1 LINQLLNQALG
12 EWGNIHP
19 HKGKPPTLDFLI
31 QSRDHIIVFWFEG
44 TSKSKNPVLIS
55 KIPRTVQFNH
65 HIERSVELVD
75 SLRRILKP
83 PITETIPFRVFA
95 GRVNDLSHIV
105 MGVLPGEPI
114 YIPADNFLGRRSVER
129 HLSAFLSW
137 LVDFQSQSLTGNRTY
152 DNSDWENLIEQRRI
166 NTFNDLPK
174 DDQYQRLSKGVSD
187 KLSTVTIPCS
197 WGYGDAHHSN
207 ILIDGNQISGVID
220 WIGVQESQGVH
231 IDWYY
236 FLFFYAM
243 EFFKKNRKFDLSAQ
257 RRLAISTIMGIND
270 HWLADLFQE
279 KTRQFLKHYS
289 FNPELRP
296 ELFLTLLHDLYWPKD
311 KDRLIKDAYTIY
323 NQTTR

>member
-1 LINQLLNQALG
+1 
-12 EWGNIHP
+12 
-19 HKGKPPTLDFLI
+19 
-31 QSRDHIIVFWFEG
+31 
-44 TSKSKNPVLIS
+44 
-55 KIPRTVQFNH
+55 
-65 HIERSVELVD
+65 
-75 SLRRILKP
+75 
-83 PITETIPFRVFA
+83 
-95 GRVNDLSHIV
+95 

-114 YIPADNFLGRRSVER
+114 YLPADNVLGRRAVDR

-137 LVDFQSQSLTGNRTY
+137 LIEFQSQSMIGNKTY
-152 DNSDWENLIEQRRI
+152 NALDWEEFFEQRRI

-197 WGYGDAHHSN
+197 WGYGDSHHSN
-207 ILIDGNQISGVID
+207 ILTEGNQISGVID

-243 EFFKKNRKFDLSAQ
+243 EFFKKNWKFDLSAQ

-289 FNPELRP
+289 FNPELSP